1 MALTAQKYHNCQRT
15 KPPGTAQAKIEEI
28 SIFQAAQ
35 LGFSHLW
42 PTAITCE
49 ASKGGCPRAERAIHS
64 RCPKMSRDQ
73 AAASQLAPTQL
84 PLCAVSRRDA
94 GIKLSVNL
102 KSGCLRIANL
112 LAADI
117 I

>member
-1 MALTAQKYHNCQRT
+1 MALTAQEYHNCQRT
-15 KPPGTAQAKIEEI
+15 KHPGTAQAKIEEI

-64 RCPKMSRDQ
+64 AVLKCQ
-73 AAASQLAPTQL
+73 GTT
-84 PLCAVSRRDA
+84 CAV
-94 GIKLSVNL
+94 L
-102 KSGCLRIANL
+102 KCQGTRQQPASWRPRNCRYAQCPGGMPGSN
-112 LAADI
+112 
-117 I
+117 